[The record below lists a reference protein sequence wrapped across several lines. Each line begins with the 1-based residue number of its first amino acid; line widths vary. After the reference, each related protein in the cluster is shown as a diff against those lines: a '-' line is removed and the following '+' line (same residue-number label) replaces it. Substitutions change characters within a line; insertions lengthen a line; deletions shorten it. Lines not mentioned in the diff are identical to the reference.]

1 MNAETRC
8 KMLTFYRLLI
18 AAGILF
24 ISGCTST
31 YWVHRTKTQT
41 MGQLDLNE
49 CKTINTERQC
59 SQYGPS
65 SQTSCLRNALTG
77 GVDCSTNSSPGG
89 TTCTENVNDQQV
101 QRCMYQ
107 KGWRKADKDGK
118 ILPR

>member
-1 MNAETRC
+1 MNTKKSN
-8 KMLTFYRLLI
+8 KMVIFYSLLI
-18 AAGILF
+18 AAGILL
-24 ISGCTST
+24 ISGCTPT
-31 YWVHRTKTQT
+31 YWLHRTKTPP

-49 CKTINTERQC
+49 CKTLHTERQC

-89 TTCTENVNDQQV
+89 TTCKENVNDQQV
-101 QRCMYQ
+101 QRCMNQ

-118 ILPR
+118 FLD